1 MKHGLTLSQ
10 LAAEIERQADA
21 KKDYVVD
28 TAKAQAVLTDNG
40 AVALEFGNHSF
51 PINDHAHRQIGA
63 RLQLPAPYYD
73 RMRADAPQLLVTN
86 VNTWLHQ
93 EPEKRLVRVLDG
105 KVRAFVSDSFSL
117 DKDNIDFASAVLPVL
132 QTMDIQVHSCQLTA
146 TKLYLKVVDNN
157 IQAQIPAGK
166 KFGDGSH
173 AIFDTVSPALVL
185 SNSEV
190 GSGSAAIEAGV
201 WTKACANLAVF
212 AERSVRKYHV
222 GAKHEMTTDFAEM
235 LSHKT
240 RELTQRAFFAQVQDV
255 VKGAF
260 AQAKFDSLVV
270 KLKGATDNRIP
281 ATEVEAVLEITAKKY
296 SLSEGQR
303 NSVLTHLI
311 EGGDLSQYGLSN
323 AVTRSAED
331 QDDYETAS
339 DLERLGGKIIEAEW
353 SEFLKAA

>member
-1 MKHGLTLSQ
+1 MKHGLTLNE
-10 LAAEIERQADA
+10 LAAEITRQAEA
-21 KKDYVVD
+21 KKDFLVD
-28 TAKAQAVLTDNG
+28 TAKAQAVLAGKD
-40 AVALEFGNHSF
+40 VALAFGDNVY
-51 PINDHAHRQIGA
+51 PINDHAHRQIGS

-73 RMRADAPQLLVTN
+73 RMREKAPGLLLTN
-86 VNTWLHQ
+86 LNTWMHQ
-93 EPEKRLVRVLDG
+93 EPERRLVRVLDG

-132 QTMDIQVHSCQLTA
+132 QSMDIQVHSCQLTP

-166 KFGDGSH
+166 RLGDGSH
-173 AIFDTVSPALVL
+173 AIFDTISPALVL

-201 WTKACANLAVF
+201 WTKLCTNLAVF

-222 GAKHEMTTDFAEM
+222 GAKHEMTADFAEM

-240 RELTQRAFFAQVQDV
+240 RELTQQAFFAQVQDV

-260 AQAKFDSLVV
+260 AQAKFDAVV
-270 KLKGATDNRIP
+270 AKLKGATENRIP
-281 ATEVEAVLEITAKKY
+281 ATEVEAVLEITARKY
-296 SLSEGQR
+296 SLNDGQR

-311 EGGDLSQYGLSN
+311 EGGDLSQYGLHA
-323 AVTRSAED
+323 AVTRTAED
-331 QDDYETAS
+331 QEDYETAS

-353 SEFLKAA
+353 TEFLKAA

>member
-1 MKHGLTLSQ
+1 MKHGLSLSQ
-10 LAAEIERQADA
+10 LAAEIERQAEA
-21 KKDYVVD
+21 KKDYLVNTAEANAVVE
-28 TAKAQAVLTDNG
+28 DNG
-40 AVALEFGNHSF
+40 VVALRFGGHNF

-117 DKDNIDFASAVLPVL
+117 DKDNIDFATAVLPVL
-132 QTMDIQVHSCQLTA
+132 QSMDIQVHSCQLTP

-190 GSGSAAIEAGV
+190 GSGAAAIEAGV
-201 WTKACANLAVF
+201 WTKACTNLAVF

-222 GAKHEMTTDFAEM
+222 GARHEMTTDFAEM
-235 LSHKT
+235 LSTAT
-240 RELTQRAFFAQVQDV
+240 RELTQKAFFAQVQDV

-260 AQAKFDSLVV
+260 ARAKFDALVD
-270 KLKGATDNRIP
+270 KLKGATENRI
-281 ATEVEAVLEITAKKY
+281 TDVEAVIEVTAKKF
-296 SLSEGQR
+296 SLNEGQR
-303 NSVLTHLI
+303 KSVLAHLI
-311 EGGDLSQYGLSN
+311 EGGDLSQYGLSA
-323 AVTRSAED
+323 AVTRTAED

-353 SEFLKAA
+353 SELQKAA